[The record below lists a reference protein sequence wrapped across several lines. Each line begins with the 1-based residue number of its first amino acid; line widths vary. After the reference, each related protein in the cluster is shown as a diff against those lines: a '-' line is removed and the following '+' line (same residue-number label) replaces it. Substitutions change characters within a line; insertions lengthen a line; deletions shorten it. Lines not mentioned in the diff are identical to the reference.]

1 MLWLGFGGL
10 LVCIA
15 AGAAGTIL
23 SLDRVHQ
30 DEKRIRKEFLGRMG
44 ALDQIRSQI
53 FLSGTYVRD
62 FLLSPDPS
70 GAAAQTSRMGTLEH
84 QSYASLEAYSHL
96 VEANEREPFQA
107 LQSEI
112 DAYWRVLDRIDGVDA
127 GGAEPAARILLL
139 RRVDPAPERDAAD
152 RGPDRDGERARARS
166 RGGAALG
173 GVRRAAADAD
183 RDVRDYAWR
192 ADFCWRC

>member
-10 LVCIA
+10 LVCIVA
-15 AGAAGTIL
+15 AAAGTML

-53 FLSGTYVRD
+53 YLSGTYVRD

-70 GAAAQTSRMGTLEH
+70 GAAAQTSRMGALER

-112 DAYWRVLDRIDGVDA
+112 EAYWRVLDRMMTWTPEERSRLRESFFYDELIPRRNAMLQIADRIAVANERGLGRA
-127 GGAEPAARILLL
+127 GGAA
-139 RRVDPAPERDAAD
+139 V
-152 RGPDRDGERARARS
+152 
-166 RGGAALG
+166 G

-183 RDVRDYAWR
+183 RHVRDHARR
-192 ADFCWRC
+192 AGCCWRC